1 MKTLETID
9 LQWKDYAKVPTRIK
23 EFRSDCPNGLIET
36 IPTILNDWKILFKA
50 RIVKDKSD
58 PNSAEWTWHSMWMSK
73 TAKDFEKLE
82 TISVGRALAMLWYLA
97 SWEVA
102 SSEEMEEFME
112 YQKTKQEEEMD
123 LLYQELESID
133 DVELLRQFYKKN
145 SGKWKEFEKA
155 IMEKSVFLKSRK
167 NENS

>member
-1 MKTLETID
+1 
-9 LQWKDYAKVPTRIK
+9 
-23 EFRSDCPNGLIET
+23 
-36 IPTILNDWKILFKA
+36 
-50 RIVKDKSD
+50 
-58 PNSAEWTWHSMWMSK
+58 MSK